1 MKSEKAVTG
10 KAYLV
15 GAGPGRADLISVRGL
30 ELLRAA
36 DVVIYDRLI
45 AQELLHEI
53 RADAERILAGKQAQ
67 CHRMSQAQINALLIK
82 RVRAGKHVVRL
93 KGGDAFIFG
102 RGGEESLALA
112 AMDLPFEVVPGI
124 SAALAAPAFAGIP
137 ITHRGLSS
145 GFAVIAGHED
155 PTKAESMIDWA
166 VMAHMPTLIV
176 LMGVR
181 TVEKTCAAL
190 IAHGRDP
197 DTPAAAISHGTTDQQ
212 QVVRSTVSGLPQA
225 MAQADIRAPAV
236 LIFGHVVAL
245 HDRIDW
251 FTPDGKAAGFIPL
264 NAE

>member
-1 MKSEKAVTG
+1 M
-10 KAYLV
+10 

-82 RVRAGKHVVRL
+82 RVRAGKHIVRL

-155 PTKAESMIDWA
+155 PTQSRIHDRLGGHGPHANANRPDGRAYRGED
-166 VMAHMPTLIV
+166 VCCAH
-176 LMGVR
+176 R
-181 TVEKTCAAL
+181 TWTGPGYPGCG
-190 IAHGRDP
+190 HQPWHHR
-197 DTPAAAISHGTTDQQ
+197 PAAGGPLHSLWPAPGHGPGRHPRA
-212 QVVRSTVSGLPQA
+212 RSAHLRPCGCP
-225 MAQADIRAPAV
+225 P
-236 LIFGHVVAL
+236 
-245 HDRIDW
+245 
-251 FTPDGKAAGFIPL
+251 
-264 NAE
+264 